1 VGLARRSRQVPCDSI
16 TITASWAQPIGL
28 VSFTKSAARQIAT
41 ESVDPRIMEP
51 IRGRFGPINDSLRDR
66 PHPGDST
73 GVPNDIL
80 AAITVF
86 RAATV
91 ELEVNRRCEPWCISL
106 VVLYVVWGCPWR
118 LRAWGRSIF
127 PQFVTREVRIWQFRA
142 ASLLCVSATT
152 GAGNVSLS
160 SSSHLHRRS
169 HQVWIGFE
177 HRNRE

>member
-1 VGLARRSRQVPCDSI
+1 MGLARRSRQVPCDSI

-80 AAITVF
+80 AAIAVF

-91 ELEVNRRCEPWCISL
+91 ELEVNRCREPWRISL
-106 VVLYVVWGCPWR
+106 VVLYVVWGFPWR
-118 LRAWGRSIF
+118 LRAWGRSVC
-127 PQFVTREVRIWQFRA
+127 PQFVTREVRLRQFYA
-142 ASLLCVSATT
+142 APLLCVSATPS
-152 GAGNVSLS
+152 ASNVSLS
-160 SSSHLHRRS
+160 SSSHLRCFS
-169 HQVWIGFE
+169 HQVRIGFE